1 MENYVVSARKYR
13 PSDFNSIV
21 GQSAIV
27 KTLKNAIYSEQL
39 AQAFLFCGSRG
50 VGKTS
55 CARILAKTINCFNR
69 TGDTEACNECDSCVA
84 FNEGRSLNI
93 QELDAAS
100 NNSVD
105 EMRSLTDQVR
115 FAPQM
120 GSHKIYIVDE
130 VHMLSN
136 AAFNAFLKTLEEPPS
151 HAIFILATTEKHKII
166 PTILSRC
173 QIFDFNRIGVTNIQQ
188 HLTSIAEK
196 ESINFDNESLH
207 LIAQKSDGA
216 LRDALSMFDQLASF
230 TSKNLTYSSVLEHL
244 NVLDY
249 DYYFKATDL
258 LLTSDIPSL
267 LLLLDKVI
275 QKGFDPQIFINGLAS
290 HLRSLL
296 VFKDKKTVE
305 LAEVADSLKDRYQHQ
320 SEVLEISFLLKCIEI
335 FRQCDFQ
342 YRGSKNKRLLVE
354 LSLMQ
359 MASMPTENEVRAQK
373 KKPYLKSTAEVQ
385 LNVTAEPKSSLYEE
399 KNTEKKEDVKHLEVQ
414 NDVSEDKA
422 TPLIEP
428 KNNIASEKSKQ
439 EIQTPARDVESFSPT
454 SVIKK
459 KVNHTSSLSIKN
471 LTQNIEDEEVDNK
484 ENKGEEH
491 NREFD
496 EEALE
501 TVWKKLT
508 LHFQEGI
515 KEGDSIV
522 YSALIKHKPTIE
534 AHIISLKVDNKSQ
547 AEEFSYRRT
556 EIHDYLRKELQN
568 TQVELIISIER
579 DKTNKKAYTSEE
591 KFNEMAEKNPK
602 LFDLKKALDLDFI

>member
-1 MENYVVSARKYR
+1 MENFVVSARKYR

-27 KTLKNAIYSEQL
+27 KTLKNAIQSEQL

-69 TGDTEACNECDSCVA
+69 TEGTEACNNCDSCRA
-84 FNEGRSLNI
+84 FNDGRSLNI

-136 AAFNAFLKTLEEPPS
+136 AAFNAFLKTLEEPPP

-173 QIFDFNRIGVTNIQQ
+173 QIFDFNRIGVTDIQQ
-188 HLTSIAEK
+188 HLSHIADK
-196 ESINFDNESLH
+196 EAIQYDKESLH

-230 TSKNLTYSSVLEHL
+230 TSKNLSYTAVLEHL

-258 LLTSDIPSL
+258 LLVGDIPAL

-275 QKGFDPQIFINGLAS
+275 QNGFDPHIFINGLAS
-290 HLRSLL
+290 HMRSLL
-296 VFKDKKTVE
+296 VFKDKKTIE
-305 LAEVADSLKDRYQHQ
+305 LAEVADSLKERYRQQ
-320 SEVLEISFLLKCIEI
+320 AEVVEISFLLQCIEI

-354 LSLMQ
+354 LSLLQ
-359 MASMPTENEVRAQK
+359 MASVQTANTAHPQK
-373 KKPYLKSTAEVQ
+373 KKPYLKSATEVQ
-385 LNVTAEPKSSLYEE
+385 LNAAAEPKSSKYEKNPTEE
-399 KNTEKKEDVKHLEVQ
+399 KESIKRAELIEEVAKEDSTPSAEVNISDEPKESTQKEQESAPDGTEKE
-414 NDVSEDKA
+414 SISI
-422 TPLIEP
+422 PL
-428 KNNIASEKSKQ
+428 
-439 EIQTPARDVESFSPT
+439 
-454 SVIKK
+454 K
-459 KVNHTSSLSIKN
+459 KVSRSSSLSIKN
-471 LTQNIEDEEVDNK
+471 LTQSKDSEAKDDTVNEGVTFNQK
-484 ENKGEEH
+484 
-491 NREFD
+491 FD
-496 EEALE
+496 TAVLE
-501 TVWKKLT
+501 TVWQKLT
-508 LHFQEGI
+508 KHFQEGK

-534 AHIISLKVDNKSQ
+534 HHVISLKVDNKSQ

-556 EIHDYLRKELQN
+556 EIHDYLRKQLQN
-568 TQVELIISIER
+568 SKVELSITIER
-579 DKTNKKAYTSEE
+579 EKKNKKAYTSEE
-591 KFNEMAEKNPK
+591 KFNEMAKKNPN
-602 LFDLKKALDLDFI
+602 LIDLKKALDLDFI